1 MTILIERIYHQTN
14 DISPITQDEF
24 STQFCRSQHPSYLRS
39 MKTRQMEAS
48 TSVLMTLMEA
58 LHQRA
63 NAMRTGNNTHQ
74 VLQRAAARYDALANE
89 VGEEIAKRSLKQNET
104 SKWVREQLVRI
115 INRINDDK
123 SSKNYSSPPI
133 IIC

>member
-14 DISPITQDEF
+14 AISPITQDEF

-39 MKTRQMEAS
+39 MKARHTEAS
-48 TSVLMTLMEA
+48 TAVLVNLMDA

-63 NAMRTGNNTHQ
+63 IVMRAGNNTHQ
-74 VLQRAAARYDALANE
+74 TLTKAAERYDALANE
-89 VGEEIAKRSLKQNET
+89 VGEEIARRSLKQSET
-104 SKWVREQLVRI
+104 SKWVRQQLLRI

-123 SSKNYSSPPI
+123 ASNYSSPPI

>member
-24 STQFCRSQHPSYLRS
+24 STQFCGSKHPSYLRS
-39 MKTRQMEAS
+39 MKARQTEAS
-48 TSVLMTLMEA
+48 TQVLMNLMDA

-63 NAMRTGNNTHQ
+63 IMMRTGHHPT
-74 VLQRAAARYDALANE
+74 LTKAAERYDALAQE
-89 VGEEIAKRSLKQNET
+89 VGEEIARRSLAASA
-104 SKWVREQLVRI
+104 SKWVRETLVRL

-123 SSKNYSSPPI
+123 TSKSYSAPPI

>member
-24 STQFCRSQHPSYLRS
+24 STQFCGATKSYLRS
-39 MKTRQMEAS
+39 MKARQTEAS
-48 TSVLMTLMEA
+48 TSVLMNLMEA

-63 NAMRTGNNTHQ
+63 NAMRQGNTHS
-74 VLQRAAARYDALANE
+74 VLTKAAARYDALANE
-89 VGEEIAKRSLKQNET
+89 VGEEIAKRSLNQNET
-104 SKWVREQLVRI
+104 SKWVREALVRI
-115 INRINDDK
+115 INSLNEDK
-123 SSKNYSSPPI
+123 SSKSYSTPPI

>member
-1 MTILIERIYHQTN
+1 MTILIERIYNQVA
-14 DISPITQDEF
+14 DINYISQDEF
-24 STQFCRSQHPSYLRS
+24 STEFCGATKSYLRS

-63 NAMRTGNNTHQ
+63 NAMRQGNTHS
-74 VLQRAAARYDALANE
+74 VLTRAAARYDALANE

-104 SKWVREQLVRI
+104 SKWVREALVRI
-115 INRINDDK
+115 INSLNEDK
-123 SSKNYSSPPI
+123 SSKSYQAPPI

>member
-24 STQFCRSQHPSYLRS
+24 STEFCGATKSYLRS

>member
-39 MKTRQMEAS
+39 MKARQTEAS
-48 TSVLMTLMEA
+48 TSVLMNLMEA

-63 NAMRTGNNTHQ
+63 NAMRQGNPHS
-74 VLQRAAARYDALANE
+74 VLTKAAARYDALANE